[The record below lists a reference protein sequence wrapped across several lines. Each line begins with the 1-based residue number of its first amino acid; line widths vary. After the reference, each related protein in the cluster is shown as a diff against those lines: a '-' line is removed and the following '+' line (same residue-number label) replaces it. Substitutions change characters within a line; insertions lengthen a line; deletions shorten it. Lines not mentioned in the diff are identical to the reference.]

1 MGCEPD
7 LGLAR
12 LGLVL
17 AFGDGDSARPDLLLG
32 HDTDDDGFHCCASLM
47 TRSTSAKKSSSV
59 PDLHPATALLLQNTT
74 VQIKGR
80 FEADV

>member
-1 MGCEPD
+1 
-7 LGLAR
+7 
-12 LGLVL
+12 VL
-17 AFGDGDSARPDLLLG
+17 
-32 HDTDDDGFHCCASLM
+32 SLM